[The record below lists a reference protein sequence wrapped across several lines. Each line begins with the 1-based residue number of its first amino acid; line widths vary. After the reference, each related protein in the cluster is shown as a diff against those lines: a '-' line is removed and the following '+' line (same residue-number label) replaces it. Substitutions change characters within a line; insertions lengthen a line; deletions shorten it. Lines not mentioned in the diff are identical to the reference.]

1 MDALKFLRE
10 RKRMCNLYENCASC
24 PLTGTKCIINTNACD
39 EDYKKMIATVEQW
52 SEEHP
57 SKTRQSV
64 LLDKFPETILDE
76 FGVIRLCPMHVSID
90 YRGSDGECTSPEN
103 ICIDCRRKFW
113 MQEVE

>member
-52 SEEHP
+52 SKEHP
-57 SKTRQSV
+57 RKTRQSV
-64 LLDKFPETILDE
+64 LLGQWPNAELDCK
-76 FGVIRLCPMHVSID
+76 GVIAID
-90 YRGSDGECTSPEN
+90 PCTIDKTMYREDNDCSNGDCGECS
-103 ICIDCRRKFW
+103 RKFW